1 MTSRLDLNE
10 KNILVT
16 GACGGIG
23 SSLCTFLVSHGATV
37 YACDINEQQLEEL
50 AAKNP
55 AQIVPVVADITN
67 LTDMKAKL
75 STIDLH
81 AVVANAG
88 MARGL
93 SLESMSDEDWYYD
106 TSLNINGTYHTVEAT
121 LNAIKKNHGG
131 YVIIGSVNSFQYL
144 GHPAY
149 SAAKAAL
156 ESYTRSLATEYG
168 KYGIRANMICPGTVK
183 TQAWAARAA
192 KDPQVFEKLK
202 KWYPLG
208 RFLEPEDISAA
219 VAFLLSGFGQNI
231 SGAIIPV
238 DAGLSAGNRILA
250 SQLTLQDI

>member
-1 MTSRLDLNE
+1 MTTNLNLSA

-16 GACGGIG
+16 GASGGIG
-23 SSLCTFLVSHGATV
+23 SNLCTYMVSQGATV
-37 YACDINEQQLEEL
+37 YACDIDKEKLDEISEI
-50 AAKNP
+50 NP
-55 AQIVPVVADITN
+55 EKIIPIEADITN
-67 LTDMKAKL
+67 LANMKAKL
-75 STIDLH
+75 SNIDLH
-81 AVVANAG
+81 AVIANAG

-93 SLESMSDEDWYYD
+93 SLESITDEDWYYD

-121 LNAIKKNHGG
+121 LGAIKKNKGC
-131 YVIIGSVNSFQYL
+131 YLMIGSVNSFQYL

-156 ESYTRSLATEYG
+156 ESYTRSMATEYG
-168 KYGIRANMICPGTVK
+168 KFGIRSNMICPGTVK
-183 TQAWAARAA
+183 TQAWAARAL

-219 VAFLLSGFGQNI
+219 AAFLLCDISKNI
-231 SGAIIPV
+231 SGAIIPI

-250 SQLTLQDI
+250 NQLTLQDI